1 MYKLIDILKA
11 DRGERFLNSYW
22 LIPHRS
28 LGISSSKE
36 RQKTRFLYLKTGLL
50 TNYIN
55 NFSKTLNKYLI
66 ASNVFGCSIG
76 YIDIVSKLILGN
88 SPSRFAFMY
97 KIEFI

>member
-1 MYKLIDILKA
+1 MCKFIDILKA
-11 DRGERFLNSYW
+11 DRGKRFLSLNW

-28 LGISSSKE
+28 LGIFSSKE
-36 RQKTRFLYLKTGLL
+36 RQQTRFLYVKTGLL

-66 ASNVFGCSIG
+66 ASNIFGCSIS
-76 YIDIVSKLILGN
+76 YIDIASKLILGN

>member
-1 MYKLIDILKA
+1 MNKFIDILKA

-28 LGISSSKE
+28 LGIRASKE
-36 RQKTRFLYLKTGLL
+36 KQKTIFLYVKTGFV
-50 TNYIN
+50 TSYIN

-66 ASNVFGCSIG
+66 AINVFGCSIS
-76 YIDIVSKLILGN
+76 YIDIASKLILGN

>member
-1 MYKLIDILKA
+1 MCKFIDILKA
-11 DRGERFLNSYW
+11 DRGERYISSYW

-36 RQKTRFLYLKTGLL
+36 RQQTRFLYVKTGLL

-76 YIDIVSKLILGN
+76 YIDIASKLILGD
-88 SPSRFAFMY
+88 SPSKFAFIY